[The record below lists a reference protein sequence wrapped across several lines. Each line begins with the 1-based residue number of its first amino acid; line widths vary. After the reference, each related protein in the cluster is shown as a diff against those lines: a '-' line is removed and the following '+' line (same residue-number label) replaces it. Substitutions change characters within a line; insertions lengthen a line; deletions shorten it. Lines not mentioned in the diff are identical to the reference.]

1 MWLSTLRL
9 VMLTMETIG
18 YSIDEFKGEYS
29 VYCHKEDEHGFHDS
43 CYEMAG
49 TEKEVMKFL
58 STRGIDDQWFFGLQS
73 YYDLRSN

>member
-1 MWLSTLRL
+1 
-9 VMLTMETIG
+9 METIG

-29 VYCHKEDEHGFHDS
+29 VYCHKEDDQGYQDS

-49 TEKEVMKFL
+49 TEKEVMQFL